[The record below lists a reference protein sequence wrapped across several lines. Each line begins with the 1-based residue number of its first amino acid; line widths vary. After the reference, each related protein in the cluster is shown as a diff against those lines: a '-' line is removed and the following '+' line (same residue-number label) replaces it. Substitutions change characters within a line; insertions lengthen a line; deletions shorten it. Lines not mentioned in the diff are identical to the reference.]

1 MIPVKKL
8 WKVPDSDIQHESAT
22 LHAETEIDQSLEGQG
37 GDVGFAPLALLC
49 IQVLLV
55 LDPPGQSSHVIPKM
69 ASYFDQC

>member
-1 MIPVKKL
+1 MKKL
-8 WKVPDSDIQHESAT
+8 REVPNGDIQHEGAT
-22 LHAETEIDQSLEGQG
+22 LHAEAEVDQSLEGQG

-49 IQVLLV
+49 VQVLLV